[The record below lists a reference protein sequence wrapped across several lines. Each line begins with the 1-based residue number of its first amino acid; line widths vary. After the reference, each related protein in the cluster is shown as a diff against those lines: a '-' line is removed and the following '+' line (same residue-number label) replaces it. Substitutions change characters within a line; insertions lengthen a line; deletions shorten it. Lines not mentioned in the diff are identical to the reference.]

1 LSKKTSKTDTLA
13 IGIDLGTSLT
23 KLVGKNGQKIVKIPS
38 LIGDPNPGWKGLG
51 TDKSWINNLV
61 LHTDEGRKFFV
72 GELARL
78 QSEIKRPLAEK
89 GKMKSL
95 KDAIIA
101 IKAAL
106 SNFVESDYANLVIA
120 TGVPVASSQEEMT
133 NLSSGLKGAMTI
145 NVANDATGEEKQI
158 HLKIDKCL
166 VMPVCYGSYYEI
178 LKTSGENRAVDAVVI
193 DIGAGA
199 TNILTVYEGRLMRTA
214 SGSVQESITTL
225 AERIASNLNQQT
237 GKIMRPFELIKSIEM
252 GRTNVMIAGEQFDI
266 SETLNY
272 YVKTISDIIVDELS
286 TLLGTLP
293 PDAWI
298 EKVILTGGGAE
309 VFGENMKTIL
319 TEQNIVKSPDEVIV
333 PEDPVL
339 ANARGFEKIALSFF
353 HFLQKF
359 CIVVTC
365 AHQPLWANP
374 VEFFHQHH
382 YGRH

>member
-1 LSKKTSKTDTLA
+1 MA

-23 KLVGKNGQKIVKIPS
+23 KLVGDSGKKSFQIPS
-38 LIGDPNPGWKGLG
+38 IVGDPNPGWKGLG

-61 LHTDEGRKFFV
+61 LTDDAGKKFFV

-78 QSEIKRPLAEK
+78 QSEIKRPLAAD

-106 SNFVESDYANLVIA
+106 SNFVDKDYADFVVA
-120 TGVPVASSQEEMT
+120 TGVPVASPQEEMAS
-133 NLSSGLKGAMTI
+133 LSKGLKGAMTI

-158 HLKIDKCL
+158 HLKIDQCL

-178 LKTSGENRAVDAVVI
+178 LKTSGENRAVDAVVV

-214 SGSVQESITTL
+214 SGSVQESISTL
-225 AERIASNLNQQT
+225 AGRIAGNLNQQT
-237 GKIMRPFELIKSIEM
+237 GKILRPFELIKAIEV
-252 GRTNVMIAGEQFDI
+252 GRKSVMIAGEQYDI
-266 SETLNY
+266 SQTIDY

-298 EKVILTGGGAE
+298 ERVILTGGGAE
-309 VFGENMKTIL
+309 VFGTNMKNIL
-319 TEQNIVKSPDEVIV
+319 TEHNIINSPEEVIV
-333 PEDPVL
+333 PKDPVM
-339 ANARGFEKIALSFF
+339 ANSRGFEKIAQARIDS
-353 HFLQKF
+353 
-359 CIVVTC
+359 
-365 AHQPLWANP
+365 
-374 VEFFHQHH
+374 
-382 YGRH
+382 

>member
-1 LSKKTSKTDTLA
+1 MSKKSDTMA
-13 IGIDLGTSLT
+13 IGIDLGTSIT
-23 KLVGKNGQKIVKIPS
+23 KLVGPEGKKVVKIPS
-38 LIGDPNPGWKGLG
+38 LVGDPNPGWKGLG
-51 TDKSWINNLV
+51 TDKSWINNLM
-61 LHTDEGRKFFV
+61 LQTDDGKKYFV

-78 QSEIKRPLAEK
+78 QSEIKRPLADK

-106 SNFVESDYANLVIA
+106 SIFVEKDYANLIVA
-120 TGVPVASSQEEMT
+120 TGVPVASPQDEMVT
-133 NLSSGLKGAMTI
+133 LSKGLKGAMTI

-158 HLKIDKCL
+158 NLKIDQCL

-178 LKTSGENRAVDAVVI
+178 LKTSGEQRAVDAVVV

-237 GKIMRPFELIKSIEM
+237 GKILRPFELIKSIEI
-252 GRTNVMIAGEQFDI
+252 GRKNVMVAGEQYDI
-266 SETLNY
+266 SETLIY
-272 YVKTISDIIVDELS
+272 YVNSISDVIVDELS

-309 VFGENMKTIL
+309 VFGENMKSVL
-319 TEQNIVKSPDEVIV
+319 TENNIVQSPDEVIV
-333 PEDPVL
+333 PNDPVL
-339 ANARGFEKIALSFF
+339 ANAFGFQKIAQAQIKS
-353 HFLQKF
+353 KKK
-359 CIVVTC
+359 
-365 AHQPLWANP
+365 
-374 VEFFHQHH
+374 
-382 YGRH
+382 

>member
-1 LSKKTSKTDTLA
+1 LSKKSDTMA
-13 IGIDLGTSLT
+13 IGIDLGTSIT
-23 KLVGKNGQKIVKIPS
+23 KLVGPEGKKIIKIPS
-38 LIGDPNPGWKGLG
+38 LVGDPNPGWKGLG
-51 TDKSWINNLV
+51 TDKSWINNLM
-61 LHTDEGRKFFV
+61 LQTDDGKKFFV

-78 QSEIKRPLAEK
+78 QSEIKRPLADK

-95 KDAIIA
+95 KDAITA

-106 SNFVESDYANLVIA
+106 SIFVEKDYANLIVA
-120 TGVPVASSQEEMT
+120 TGVPVASPQDEMVT
-133 NLSSGLKGAMTI
+133 LSKGLKGAMTI

-158 HLKIDKCL
+158 NLRIDQCL

-178 LKTSGENRAVDAVVI
+178 LKTSGENRAVDAVVV

-237 GKIMRPFELIKSIEM
+237 GKILRPFELIKSIEI
-252 GRTNVMIAGEQFDI
+252 GRRNVMVAGEQYDI
-266 SETLNY
+266 SETLDY
-272 YVKTISDIIVDELS
+272 YVNSISDIIVDELS

-309 VFGENMKTIL
+309 VFGKNMKNVL
-319 TEQNIVKSPDEVIV
+319 TENNIVQTPDEVVV
-333 PEDPVL
+333 PPDPVL
-339 ANARGFEKIALSFF
+339 ANAFGFQKIAQAQIAS
-353 HFLQKF
+353 KKKK
-359 CIVVTC
+359 
-365 AHQPLWANP
+365 
-374 VEFFHQHH
+374 
-382 YGRH
+382 

>member
-1 LSKKTSKTDTLA
+1 MSKKTSKTDTLA

-266 SETLNY
+266 SETLSY
-272 YVKTISDIIVDELS
+272 YVKTISNIIVDELS

-309 VFGENMKTIL
+309 VFGENMKSIL

-339 ANARGFEKIALSFF
+339 ANARGFEKIALSQ
-353 HFLQKF
+353 LGSKK
-359 CIVVTC
+359 
-365 AHQPLWANP
+365 
-374 VEFFHQHH
+374 
-382 YGRH
+382 

>member
-1 LSKKTSKTDTLA
+1 VTKDSETLA

-23 KLVGKNGQKIVKIPS
+23 KLVGSDGKKIVKIPS
-38 LIGDPNPGWKGLG
+38 IVGDPNPGWKGLG
-51 TDKSWINNLV
+51 TDKTWINNLV
-61 LHTDEGRKFFV
+61 IQADDGKKYFI

-95 KDAIIA
+95 KDAMIA

-106 SNFVESDYANLVIA
+106 SNFVEKDYANLTIA
-120 TGVPVASSQEEMT
+120 TGVPVASPQEEMT
-133 NLSSGLKGAMTI
+133 TLSSGLKGAMTI

-158 HLKIDKCL
+158 NLKIDQCL

-178 LKTSGENRAVDAVVI
+178 LKSSGENRAVDAVVV

-199 TNILTVYEGRLMRTA
+199 TNMITVYEGRLMRTA
-214 SGSVQESITTL
+214 SGSVHESISTL

-237 GKIMRPFELIKSIEM
+237 GKILRPFELIKAIEV
-252 GRTNVMIAGEQFDI
+252 GRKNVMIAGEQYDI
-266 SETLNY
+266 ADTINY
-272 YVKTISDIIVDELS
+272 YVGQISDIIVDELS

-309 VFGENMKTIL
+309 VFGESMKNLL
-319 TEQNIVKSPDEVIV
+319 TQRNIVHSPDEVIV
-333 PEDPVL
+333 PKDPVL
-339 ANARGFEKIALSFF
+339 ANAMGFQKIAQTRLES
-353 HFLQKF
+353 K
-359 CIVVTC
+359 
-365 AHQPLWANP
+365 
-374 VEFFHQHH
+374 
-382 YGRH
+382 

>member
-1 LSKKTSKTDTLA
+1 MSKKSDTMA
-13 IGIDLGTSLT
+13 IGIDLGTSIT
-23 KLVGKNGQKIVKIPS
+23 KLVGPGGKKIVKIPS
-38 LIGDPNPGWKGLG
+38 LVGDPNPGWKGLG
-51 TDKSWINNLV
+51 TDKSWINNLM
-61 LHTDEGRKFFV
+61 LQTDDGKKYFV

-78 QSEIKRPLAEK
+78 QSEIKRPLADK

-106 SNFVESDYANLVIA
+106 SIFVEKDYANLIVA
-120 TGVPVASSQEEMT
+120 TGVPVASPQDEMVT
-133 NLSSGLKGAMTI
+133 LSKGLKGAMTI

-158 HLKIDKCL
+158 NLKIDQCL

-178 LKTSGENRAVDAVVI
+178 LKTSGEQRAVDAVVV

-237 GKIMRPFELIKSIEM
+237 GKILRPFELIKSIEI
-252 GRTNVMIAGEQFDI
+252 GRKNVMIAGEQYNI
-266 SETLNY
+266 SETLAY
-272 YVKTISDIIVDELS
+272 YVNSISDVIVDELS

-309 VFGENMKTIL
+309 VFGEHMKNLL
-319 TEQNIVKSPDEVIV
+319 TQNNIVQSPEEVIV

-339 ANARGFEKIALSFF
+339 ANAFGFQKIAQAQIDSA
-353 HFLQKF
+353 K
-359 CIVVTC
+359 
-365 AHQPLWANP
+365 AKK
-374 VEFFHQHH
+374 
-382 YGRH
+382 

>member
-1 LSKKTSKTDTLA
+1 MSKKVKKAKKEDSLA
-13 IGIDLGTSLT
+13 IGIDLGTSIT
-23 KLVGKNGQKIVKIPS
+23 KLVGPKGEKIVKVPS
-38 LIGDPNPGWKGLG
+38 LVGDPNPGWKGLG

-61 LHTDEGRKFFV
+61 IQTDDGKKFFI

-95 KDAIIA
+95 TDALIA

-106 SNFVESDYANLVIA
+106 SNFVETDYANLTIA
-120 TGVPVASSQEEMT
+120 TGVPVASPQEEMA
-133 NLSSGLKGAMTI
+133 NLSSGLKGSMTI

-158 HLKIDKCL
+158 RLKIDQCL

-178 LKTSGENRAVDAVVI
+178 LKTSGENRAVDAVVV

-199 TNILTVYEGRLMRTA
+199 TNILTIYEGRLMRTA

-252 GRTNVMIAGEQFDI
+252 GRSNVMVAGEQYDI
-266 SETLNY
+266 SETTTY
-272 YVKTISDIIVDELS
+272 YVKTISDLIVDEL
-286 TLLGTLP
+286 TGLLNTLP

-309 VFGENMKTIL
+309 VFGKQMKNLL
-319 TEQNIVKSPDEVIV
+319 TEHNIIQSPDEVIV
-333 PEDPVL
+333 PEDPIL
-339 ANARGFEKIALSFF
+339 ANALGFQKIAASR
-353 HFLQKF
+353 
-359 CIVVTC
+359 
-365 AHQPLWANP
+365 
-374 VEFFHQHH
+374 VE
-382 YGRH
+382 GAKKK